1 MRTHYEMTIDA
12 LFEGDDQTPARY
24 EIQVSGYSSHT
35 YRTIDALRDA
45 IIDMGITSATTTE
58 KVITRVKKGV
68 RSITVPTSLGDD
80 MTITVT
86 GGY

>member
-45 IIDMGITSATTTE
+45 IIDMGITSSATTE
-58 KVITRVKKGV
+58 KVIARVKKGAQ
-68 RSITVPTSLGDD
+68 SITVPTSLGDD
-80 MTITVT
+80 MTITVA

>member
-58 KVITRVKKGV
+58 KVIARVKKGV

-80 MTITVT
+80 MTITVA

>member
-24 EIQVSGYSSHT
+24 EIQVSGYSSYT

-45 IIDMGITSATTTE
+45 IIDMGITSSATTE
-58 KVITRVKKGV
+58 KVIARVKKGV

-80 MTITVT
+80 MTITIA

>member
-58 KVITRVKKGV
+58 KVIARVKKGV

>member
-1 MRTHYEMTIDA
+1 MRTRYEMTIDA

-58 KVITRVKKGV
+58 KVIARVKKGV

>member
-1 MRTHYEMTIDA
+1 MRTRYEMTIDA
-12 LFEGDDQTPARY
+12 LFEGDEQTPARY

-58 KVITRVKKGV
+58 KVIARVKKGV

>member
-1 MRTHYEMTIDA
+1 MRTRYEMTIDA

-45 IIDMGITSATTTE
+45 IIDMGITSSATTE
-58 KVITRVKKGV
+58 RVITRVKKGV

-80 MTITVT
+80 MTITVA

>member
-1 MRTHYEMTIDA
+1 MRAHYEMTIDA

-58 KVITRVKKGV
+58 KVIARVKKGV

-80 MTITVT
+80 MTITVA

>member
-12 LFEGDDQTPARY
+12 LFEGDEQTPARY

-58 KVITRVKKGV
+58 KVIARVKKGV